1 MSLDPQVEAML
12 AQLAENPAP
21 KLWEMPLPD
30 ARATYEGMA
39 AVLDL
44 PDAPIGKTEDISIP
58 GPAGNIPA
66 RVYTPVAGGGSSALP
81 CLVFFHGGGFVIGNL
96 VTHDAL
102 CRTLAN
108 EAGVRVVA
116 VDYRLAPE
124 HVYPAA
130 ADDCYAATKWVEA
143 NAGTLGIDPNSI
155 AVAGD
160 SAGGNLAAVVCLMAK
175 AKKGPQIAFQ
185 MLIYPTT
192 DFTDAEQWGSRTEF
206 AEGYFLEKETMRWF
220 EGNYIGGNDAARSE
234 PFASPLSADDLSG
247 LPPAY
252 VITAGF
258 DPLRDEGKAYADALN
273 AAGTKAE
280 YIDYPGMIHGFFNM
294 QGVLDVSKEAVKVA
308 AEKLA
313 AALAH

>member
-21 KLWEMPLPD
+21 KLWEMPLAD

-44 PDAPIGKTEDISIP
+44 PDVPIGKTEDISIP
-58 GPAGNIPA
+58 GPAGDIPA
-66 RVYTPVAGGGSSALP
+66 RVYSPVAGGGSALP
-81 CLVFFHGGGFVIGNL
+81 CLVFFHGGGFMIGNL
-96 VTHDAL
+96 TTHDAL

-124 HVYPAA
+124 HAYPAA
-130 ADDCYAATKWVEA
+130 ADDCYAAAKWVEA
-143 NAGTLGIDPNSI
+143 NADTLDIDPNSI

-175 AKKGPQIAFQ
+175 AKKGPEIAFQ
-185 MLIYPTT
+185 LLIYPTT

-220 EGNYIGGNDAARSE
+220 EGNYMGGNDAARSE
-234 PFASPLSADDLSG
+234 ETASPLSAKDLSG

-294 QGVLDVSKEAVKVA
+294 QAALDVSREAVKVA
-308 AEKLA
+308 AQKLA